1 LVNLLETSYSESLIY
16 TVKRFSLDNGRLG
29 FQGNAPDE
37 LKAVADYVTLDVE
50 HSGLA
55 AALNRLLF

>member
-1 LVNLLETSYSESLIY
+1 MVNLLETSYSESLIY

-37 LKAVADYVTLDVE
+37 LKAVADYVTLDYP
-50 HSGLA
+50 
-55 AALNRLLF
+55 